1 MASDRV
7 VIVRVL
13 GIGLASGTNNSAAF
27 TSRAGLSYLGVSEV
41 PGVVVD
47 VGSQLSSNIDIF
59 GALGSDPTTTF
70 TLLSTA
76 VTSQLMLSRGKRP
89 LLDAD
94 GANVTVTEYVPPFGV
109 SNLGFIIVT
118 DTTNA
123 APGMMLR
130 VANTVFEVDTVW
142 SATSLQVRRRWG
154 SADVPIPM
162 GVTGF
167 GIFGAT
173 VYDVT
178 PNNPTGGIE
187 SLPVVISTAP
197 LSATSRVQE
206 EIIFRGI
213 VNKASTD
220 TSAGAQNRI
229 KVDCGS
235 LMAFVKSA
243 KFTPAQGGTRVFP
256 KRAEDATQA
265 ITNGAMN
272 VDFWWQ
278 ITHDQRLYGT
288 PFEVSGDVGNVR
300 VPLMQIRTD
309 AWGGTVALDADQPWT
324 YETIDDYPV
333 LIAQVSTRYR
343 LDPAN
348 PTYMNSNTFLSTFRE
363 GWFSPTG
370 FGPALE
376 PSITRTEVYGTTTA
390 TDIYGNVTT
399 TQYPVGYSWQT
410 QDAWFNPEN
419 LGETTFIAKT
429 FSDLIVDLLLGTING
444 DTEADEFAFTTGCR
458 AATEAAWL
466 PFGVQAGVS
475 SVQDIIDVPSLL
487 IATQSPV
494 VGLLPEMPGT
504 PVGIAQAVFGGSEG
518 VMLPYM
524 HADAKT
530 VGDVLEELL
539 KRAGIFMV
547 YDKCKFRFGRWSQ
560 RPPTPTVVN
569 DTGLA
574 EPRVSL
580 TFDRN
585 NCVQTA
591 LMKICWRSDGDSP
604 VTQSV
609 PVNNVDLGIGAL
621 GKVVNLS
628 HWSQLSSIE
637 YLPNSQMFANA
648 VNTVTRF
655 SQAAALVDVV
665 YRDDV
670 FDLTVGQQVAFSSA
684 YVPNADGGMG
694 VTLARGFVLKAARSW
709 QTPTTAYTIALP
721 GYLSPINRISVF
733 SCSGTVVSVSG
744 NDIVIAPNDFTLP
757 AGQASEGAPT
767 KDIAAFEL
775 SLQLAG
781 GPINLVLRDQYGT
794 AQGAGDF
801 LASVNVATNT
811 LINVPIIAAVAV
823 PGDVIVLS
831 RATSQSSVATLWD
844 AFQADTAGNVD
855 GSAALA
861 YKWVL

>member
-13 GIGLASGTNNSAAF
+13 GIGLVPGSNNSAAF
-27 TSRAGLSYLGVSEV
+27 TSRAGLSYLGGSEV

-47 VGSQLSSNIDIF
+47 VGSQLSSNIEIF

-76 VTSQLMLSRGKRP
+76 VTSQLTLSRGKRP

-94 GANVTVTEYVPPFGV
+94 GANVTVTDYIPPFGV
-109 SNLGFIIVT
+109 TNLGFIIVT

-123 APGMMLR
+123 SVGMMLR
-130 VANTVFEVDTVW
+130 VANTVFEVETVW
-142 SATSLQVRRRWG
+142 STTSLRVRRRWG

-197 LSATSRVQE
+197 LSATSRLQE

-213 VNKASTD
+213 VNRAATD
-220 TSAGAQNRI
+220 TSAKAQNRI

-256 KRAEDATQA
+256 KRATDATQA
-265 ITNGAMN
+265 ITNNAMN

-278 ITHDQRLYGT
+278 IMRDQRLYGT
-288 PFEVSGDVGNVR
+288 PFEVTGDPGNVR

-324 YETIDDYPV
+324 YETIDGFPV
-333 LIAQVSTRYR
+333 LVAQVSTRYR

-363 GWFSPTG
+363 GWIGNGG

-376 PSITRTEVYGTTTA
+376 PSLTRTAVYGTA
-390 TDIYGNVTT
+390 TDMFGTATT
-399 TQYPVGYSWQT
+399 TQFPVGYSWQT

-444 DTEADEFAFTTGCR
+444 DTEPDEFDFTTGCR

-475 SVQDIIDVPSLL
+475 SVQDIIDLPSLAL
-487 IATQSPV
+487 ATASPV
-494 VGLLPEMPGT
+494 LGLLPEMPGT
-504 PVGIAQAVFGGSEG
+504 PAGISEAVFGDNDG

-530 VGDVLEELL
+530 VGDVLEEIL
-539 KRAGIFMV
+539 KRSGLFMV
-547 YDKCKFRFGRWSQ
+547 YDKSKFRFGRWSQ

-569 DTGLA
+569 DTALA

-591 LMKICWRSDGDSP
+591 LMKICWNIQGDSP

-609 PVNNVDLGIGAL
+609 PVNNVELGIGAL

-628 HWSQLSSIE
+628 HWTPLSSIE
-637 YLPNSQMFANA
+637 YLPESQMFANA

-655 SQAAALVDVV
+655 SQAAAMVDVV
-665 YRDDV
+665 YRNDV
-670 FDLTVGQQVAFSSA
+670 FDLVVGQQVAFSSA

-694 VTLARGFVLKAARSW
+694 VTLATGFVLKAARSW

-721 GYLSPINRISVF
+721 GYLSPINRIAVF
-733 SCSGTVVSVSG
+733 SCSGTVVSVVG

-757 AGQASEGAPT
+757 AGQASLGAPT
-767 KDIAAFEL
+767 KDIGAFER
-775 SLQLAG
+775 SLELQG
-781 GPINLVLRDQYGT
+781 GPISLLLRDQYGT
-794 AQGAGDF
+794 SQAAGDF

-811 LINVPIIAAVAV
+811 LINVPIMAAVAV

-844 AFQADTAGNVD
+844 TFQADLAGNVL
-855 GSAALA
+855 GSAATA

>member
-13 GIGLASGTNNSAAF
+13 GIGLVPGSTTPAEF
-27 TSRAGLSYLGVSEV
+27 TSRAGLPYLTSEV

-59 GALGSDPTTTF
+59 GSLGSDPTTTF

-76 VTSQLMLSRGKRP
+76 VTSQLTLSRGKRP

-94 GANVTVTEYVPPFGV
+94 GANVTVTDYIKPFGV
-109 SNLGFIIVT
+109 VGNGYLPVT
-118 DTTNA
+118 DTANA
-123 APGMMLR
+123 YPDMMIR
-130 VANTVFEVDTVW
+130 IANTVFVVDSVF
-142 SATSLQVRRRWG
+142 SATTLEVRRAWG

-197 LSATSRVQE
+197 LSATSQVQE

-220 TSAGAQNRI
+220 TSAKAQNRI

-256 KRAEDATQA
+256 KNADDAAAA
-265 ITNGAMN
+265 ITNNAMN

-288 PFEVSGDVGNVR
+288 PFEVTGDPGNVR

-309 AWGGTVALDADQPWT
+309 AWGGTVALDPDQPWA
-324 YETIDDYPV
+324 YETIDDYSV
-333 LIAQVSTRYR
+333 LVAQVSTRYR

-348 PTYMNSNTFLSTFRE
+348 PTYMNSNTFLSSFRE
-363 GWFSPTG
+363 GWFHPAG

-376 PSITRTEVYGTTTA
+376 PEVTAVAIYGTDTL
-390 TDIYGNVTT
+390 TDMFGTVTT

-410 QDAWFNPEN
+410 QNAWFNPAN

-444 DTEADEFAFTTGCR
+444 DTEPDEFDFTTGCR

-475 SVQDIIDVPSLL
+475 SVQDIIDLPSLVV
-487 IATQSPV
+487 ATASPV
-494 VGLLPEMPGT
+494 VGLLREMPRT
-504 PVGIAQAVFGGSEG
+504 PAGISEAVFGDNDG

-530 VGDVLEELL
+530 VGDVLEEIL
-539 KRAGIFMV
+539 KRSGIFMV

-569 DTGLA
+569 DTALA
-574 EPRVSL
+574 EPRMSL

-609 PVNNVDLGIGAL
+609 PINNVDLGIGAL

-628 HWSQLSSIE
+628 HWSPLSSIE

-655 SQAAALVDVV
+655 SQAAAMVDVV

-670 FDLTVGQQVAFSSA
+670 FDLTVGQQVAFSSD

-694 VTLARGFVLKAARSW
+694 VTLATGFVLKAARSW

-721 GYLSPINRISVF
+721 GYLSPINRIAVF

-767 KDIAAFEL
+767 SDAGAFEL

-781 GPINLVLRDQYGT
+781 GPIEVMLRDQYGT
-794 AQGAGDF
+794 SLGAGDS
-801 LASVNVATNT
+801 LSAVSSNT
-811 LINVPIIAAVAV
+811 LLNLPAIAAVAA
-823 PGDVIVLS
+823 PGDVVVLS
-831 RATSQSSVATLWD
+831 PATSQSSVATLWD
-844 AFQADTAGNVD
+844 TFQADTAGNVD
-855 GSAALA
+855 SSAALA

>member
-7 VIVRVL
+7 LIVRVL
-13 GIGLASGTNNSAAF
+13 GIGLASGTNNAAAF
-27 TSRAGLSYLGVSEV
+27 TSRAGLSYLGLSEV

-47 VGSQLSSNIDIF
+47 IGSQLSSNIDIF
-59 GALGSDPTTTF
+59 GSLGSDPTTSF

-76 VTSQLMLSRGKRP
+76 VTSQLALSRGKRP

-94 GANVTVTEYVPPFGV
+94 GANVTVTDYIPPFGV
-109 SNLGFIIVT
+109 SNLGFIAVT
-118 DTTNA
+118 DTSNA

-130 VANTVFEVDTVW
+130 VANTAFEVDTVF

-173 VYDVT
+173 VYDVS
-178 PNNPTGGIE
+178 PGNPTGGIE

-197 LSATSRVQE
+197 LSATSLVQE

-220 TSAGAQNRI
+220 TSARGSNKI

-265 ITNGAMN
+265 LTNNAMN

-278 ITHDQRLYGT
+278 IMRDQRLYGT
-288 PFEVSGDVGNVR
+288 PFEVSGDPGNVR

-309 AWGGTVALDADQPWT
+309 AWGGTVALDPDQPWT
-324 YETIDDYPV
+324 YETIDGFPV
-333 LIAQVSTRYR
+333 LVAQVSTRYR

-348 PTYMNSNTFLSTFRE
+348 PAYMNSNTFLSSFRE
-363 GWFSPTG
+363 GWIGAGG

-376 PSITRTEVYGTTTA
+376 PSITRTAVYEDVDTFLGTFQ
-390 TDIYGNVTT
+390 N
-399 TQYPVGYSWQT
+399 QVGYSWQT

-475 SVQDIIDVPSLL
+475 NVQDIIDLPSLAL
-487 IATQSPV
+487 ATASPV
-494 VGLLPEMPGT
+494 SGLLDEMPWAPSG
-504 PVGIAQAVFGGSEG
+504 VYAAAFGSGEG
-518 VMLPYM
+518 RMLPYM

-530 VGDVLEELL
+530 VGDVLEEIL
-539 KRAGIFMV
+539 KRSGIFMV

-560 RPPTPTVVN
+560 RPPTPTVVD

-574 EPRVSL
+574 EPKVSL
-580 TFDRN
+580 SFDRN

-591 LMKICWRSDGDSP
+591 LMKICWNMRGDSP

-628 HWSQLSSIE
+628 HWTPLGSIE

-648 VNTVTRF
+648 VNTVTRY
-655 SQAAALVDVV
+655 SQAAAMVDVV

-670 FDLTVGQQVAFSSA
+670 FDLTVGQQVAFSSD

-694 VTLARGFVLKAARSW
+694 VTLATGFVLKAARSW

-757 AGQASEGAPT
+757 VGQAERGSPT
-767 KDIAAFEL
+767 KDVEAFERTL
-775 SLQLAG
+775 ELQG

-794 AQGAGDF
+794 YQGAANNLSAVTVGANK
-801 LASVNVATNT
+801 LLNLPA
-811 LINVPIIAAVAV
+811 IAAVAV
-823 PGDVIVLS
+823 PGDIVVLS
-831 RATSQSSVATLWD
+831 RATGQSSVDTLWD
-844 AFQADTAGNVD
+844 AFQADTAGQVNGD
-855 GSAALA
+855 ALLA
-861 YKWVL
+861 YQWVR

>member
-1 MASDRV
+1 MSSDRV
-7 VIVRVL
+7 LIVRVL
-13 GIGLASGTNNSAAF
+13 GIGLASGTNNAAAF
-27 TSRAGLSYLGVSEV
+27 TSRAGLSYLTSQEV

-47 VGSQLSSNIDIF
+47 IGSQLSSNIEIF

-76 VTSQLMLSRGKRP
+76 VTSQLTLSRGKRP

-94 GANVTVTEYVPPFGV
+94 GANVTVTDYIPPFGV

-118 DTTNA
+118 DTSNA
-123 APGMMLR
+123 ALGMMLR
-130 VANTVFEVDTVW
+130 VANTVFEVVTVW

-173 VYDVT
+173 VYDVS
-178 PNNPTGGIE
+178 PGNPTGGVE

-197 LSATSRVQE
+197 LSAASSAQE

-220 TSAGAQNRI
+220 TSARGSNKI

-256 KRAEDATQA
+256 KRASDATQA
-265 ITNGAMN
+265 LTNSAMN

-278 ITHDQRLYGT
+278 IMHDQRLYGT
-288 PFEVSGDVGNVR
+288 PFEVSGDPGNVR
-300 VPLMQIRTD
+300 VPLMQIRKD
-309 AWGGTVALDADQPWT
+309 AFGGTVALDADQPWA
-324 YETIDDYPV
+324 YETIDGFPV
-333 LIAQVSTRYR
+333 LVAQVSTRYR

-348 PTYMNSNTFLSTFRE
+348 PTYMNSNTFLSSFRD
-363 GWFSPTG
+363 GWVGQGG

-376 PSITRTEVYGTTTA
+376 PSLTRTAVYGTA
-390 TDIYGNVTT
+390 TDIYGVQTT

-410 QDAWFNPEN
+410 QDAWFNPEM
-419 LGETTFIAKT
+419 LGETTFIAAT

-444 DTEADEFAFTTGCR
+444 DTANDEYAFTTGCR
-458 AATEAAWL
+458 AATESAWL
-466 PFGVQAGVS
+466 PFGPSAQVFN
-475 SVQDIIDVPSLL
+475 VQDIIDLPSLQV
-487 IATQSPV
+487 ATASPV

-504 PVGIAQAVFGGSEG
+504 PEGIAQAVFGDNEG
-518 VMLPYM
+518 VMLPYL

-530 VGDVLEELL
+530 VGDVLEEIL
-539 KRAGIFMV
+539 KRAGIYMV

-569 DTGLA
+569 DTALA
-574 EPRVSL
+574 EPKVTL

-591 LMKICWRSDGDSP
+591 LMKICWNLQGDSP

-628 HWSQLSSIE
+628 HWIPMGSIE

-655 SQAAALVDVV
+655 SQAAAMVDVV

-670 FDLTVGQQVAFSSA
+670 FDLVVGQQVAFSSD

-694 VTLARGFVLKAARSW
+694 VTLATGFVLKAARSW

-721 GYLSPINRISVF
+721 GYLSPINRVSVF

-744 NDIVIAPNDFTLP
+744 NDIVIAPNDFTQPP
-757 AGQASEGAPT
+757 ARASEGAPSS
-767 KDIAAFEL
+767 DVQAFEL
-775 SLQLAG
+775 SLQLQG
-781 GPINLVLRDQYGT
+781 GPLNLVLRDQYGT
-794 AQGAGDF
+794 YQGAANN
-801 LASVNVATNT
+801 LSAVNVGANK
-811 LINVPIIAAVAV
+811 LLNLPAIAAVAV
-823 PGDVIVLS
+823 PGDVVVLS
-831 RATSQSSVATLWD
+831 RATGQSSVDTLWD
-844 AFQADTAGNVD
+844 AFQADTAGQVN
-855 GSAALA
+855 GSADLA
-861 YKWVL
+861 YQWVR

>member
-1 MASDRV
+1 MSSDRV
-7 VIVRVL
+7 LIVRVL
-13 GIGLASGTNNSAAF
+13 GIGAVAGASNPVAF
-27 TSRAGLSYLGVSEV
+27 TSRAGLSYLGSQEV

-47 VGSQLSSNIDIF
+47 IGSQLSSNIEIF

-76 VTSQLMLSRGKRP
+76 VTSQLALSRGKRP

-94 GANVTVTEYVPPFGV
+94 GANVTVTDYIPPFGV

-118 DTTNA
+118 DTSNA

-130 VANTVFEVDTVW
+130 VANTVFEVDNVF
-142 SATSLQVRRRWG
+142 SPTSLQVRRRWG
-154 SADVPIPM
+154 CADVPIPM

-173 VYDVT
+173 VYDVS
-178 PNNPTGGIE
+178 PGNPTGGIE

-197 LSATSRVQE
+197 LSAASAAQE

-220 TSAGAQNRI
+220 TSAQGSNKI

-265 ITNGAMN
+265 LTNSAMN

-278 ITHDQRLYGT
+278 IMRDQRLYGT
-288 PFEVSGDVGNVR
+288 PFEVTGDPGNVR
-300 VPLMQIRTD
+300 VPLMQIRKD
-309 AWGGTVALDADQPWT
+309 AFGGTVALDADQPWA
-324 YETIDDYPV
+324 YETIDGFPV
-333 LIAQVSTRYR
+333 LVAQVSTRYR

-348 PTYMNSNTFLSTFRE
+348 PTYMNSNTFLSSFRE
-363 GWFSPTG
+363 GWVGAGG

-376 PSITRTEVYGTTTA
+376 PSITQTATYGTL
-390 TDIYGNVTT
+390 DFGNGYTV
-399 TQYPVGYSWQT
+399 QNVVGYSWQT
-410 QDAWFNPEN
+410 QDAWFNPEM

-429 FSDLIVDLLLGTING
+429 FGDLIVDLLLGTING

-458 AATEAAWL
+458 AATESAWL
-466 PFGVQAGVS
+466 PFGVVGGVS
-475 SVQDIIDVPSLL
+475 NVQDIIDLPSLAV
-487 IATQSPV
+487 ATQAPSY
-494 VGLLPEMPGT
+494 GLLPEMPST
-504 PVGIAQAVFGGSEG
+504 PMGIAQAVFGDPDS

-530 VGDVLEELL
+530 VGDVLEEIL
-539 KRAGIFMV
+539 KRSGMYMV

-569 DTGLA
+569 DTALA
-574 EPRVSL
+574 EPKVSL

-591 LMKICWRSDGDSP
+591 LMKICWNMQGDSP
-604 VTQSV
+604 TTQSV

-628 HWSQLSSIE
+628 HWAPLSSIE

-655 SQAAALVDVV
+655 SQAAAMVEVV

-670 FDLTVGQQVAFSSA
+670 FDLVVGQQVAFSSD

-694 VTLARGFVLKAARSW
+694 VTLATGFVLKAARSW
-709 QTPTTAYTIALP
+709 KTPTTAYTIALP
-721 GYLSPINRISVF
+721 GYLSPINRVSVF

-757 AGQASEGAPT
+757 AGRASEGAPT
-767 KDIAAFEL
+767 KDVEAFERTL
-775 SLQLAG
+775 ELQG

-794 AQGAGDF
+794 LQGAGNN
-801 LASVNVATNT
+801 LSAVTVATNR
-811 LINVPIIAAVAV
+811 LLNLPAIAAVAV
-823 PGDVIVLS
+823 AGDVVILA
-831 RATSQSSVATLWD
+831 RAGSQSSVDTLWD
-844 AFQADTAGNVD
+844 AFQADVAGNVN
-855 GSAALA
+855 GSPTLA
-861 YKWVL
+861 YQWVR

>member
-7 VIVRVL
+7 LIVRVL
-13 GIGLASGTNNSAAF
+13 GIGLASGTNNAAAF
-27 TSRAGLSYLGVSEV
+27 TSRAGLSYLAAQEV

-47 VGSQLSSNIDIF
+47 LGSQLSSNIEIF

-76 VTSQLMLSRGKRP
+76 VTSQLALSRGKRP

-94 GANVTVTEYVPPFGV
+94 GANVTVTDYIPPFGV

-118 DTTNA
+118 DTSNA
-123 APGMMLR
+123 APDMMLR
-130 VANTVFEVDTVW
+130 VANTVFEVDNVW
-142 SATSLQVRRRWG
+142 SPTVLQVRRRWG

-173 VYDVT
+173 VYDVS
-178 PNNPTGGIE
+178 PGNPTGGIE

-197 LSATSRVQE
+197 LSATSRLQE

-220 TSAGAQNRI
+220 TSARGSNKI

-235 LMAFVKSA
+235 LMAYVKSA

-265 ITNGAMN
+265 LTNGGMN

-278 ITHDQRLYGT
+278 IMRDQRLYGT
-288 PFEVSGDVGNVR
+288 PFEVTGDPGNVR

-309 AWGGTVALDADQPWT
+309 AFGGTVALDALAPWA
-324 YETIDDYPV
+324 YETIDGFAV
-333 LIAQVSTRYR
+333 LVAQVSTRYR

-348 PTYMNSNTFLSTFRE
+348 PTYMNSNTFLSSFRD
-363 GWFSPTG
+363 GWVGASHV
-370 FGPALE
+370 GPALE
-376 PSITRTEVYGTTTA
+376 PSITQTAIYGTIDFGTHS
-390 TDIYGNVTT
+390 VSHV
-399 TQYPVGYSWQT
+399 VGYSWQT
-410 QDAWFNPEN
+410 QDAWFNPEM

-475 SVQDIIDVPSLL
+475 NVQDIIDLPSLVV
-487 IATQSPV
+487 ATAEPV
-494 VGLLPEMPGT
+494 LGLLREMPGT
-504 PVGIAQAVFGGSEG
+504 PMGIAQAVFGGSEG

-530 VGDVLEELL
+530 VGDVLEEIL

-560 RPPTPTVVN
+560 RPPTPTVIN

-574 EPRVSL
+574 EPKVSL
-580 TFDRN
+580 SFDRN

-591 LMKICWRSDGDSP
+591 LMNVCWNTRGDSP

-621 GKVVNLS
+621 GKVVSLS
-628 HWSQLSSIE
+628 HWIPMGSIE

-670 FDLTVGQQVAFSSA
+670 FDLVVGQQVAFSSD

-694 VTLARGFVLKAARSW
+694 VTLATGFVLKAARSW

-721 GYLSPINRISVF
+721 GYLSPINRVSVF
-733 SCSGTVVSVSG
+733 SCSGTVVSVVG
-744 NDIVIAPNDFTLP
+744 DDVTIAPNDFTLP
-757 AGQASEGAPT
+757 PARASEGAPSS
-767 KDIAAFEL
+767 DAEAFER
-775 SLQLAG
+775 SLELQG
-781 GPINLVLRDQYGT
+781 SPINLVLRDQYGT
-794 AQGAGDF
+794 YQGVAALLYPGDVAG
-801 LASVNVATNT
+801 NT
-811 LINVPIIAAVAV
+811 LLGIPAISAVAV
-823 PGDVIVLS
+823 AGDVVVLS
-831 RATSQSSVATLWD
+831 RATGQSSVDTLWD
-844 AFQADTAGNVD
+844 AFQADTAGNVT
-855 GSAALA
+855 GSPALA
-861 YKWVL
+861 YQWVR